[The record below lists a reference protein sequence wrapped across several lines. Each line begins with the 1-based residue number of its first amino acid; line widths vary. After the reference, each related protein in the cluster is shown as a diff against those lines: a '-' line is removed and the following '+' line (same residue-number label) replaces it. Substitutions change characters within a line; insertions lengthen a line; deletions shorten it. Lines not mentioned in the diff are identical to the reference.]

1 MVIECSS
8 FLKPVSSATSAAVDM
23 DGPEIAIVTKG
34 LKKFCPF
41 TGICAKFWT
50 AYPKKWKLLAAFH
63 QFCHSLQRTNAGS
76 AISKTFMFTN

>member
-1 MVIECSS
+1 LIVHP

-41 TGICAKFWT
+41 TGICAKVLDGMSQ
-50 AYPKKWKLLAAFH
+50 KMEI
-63 QFCHSLQRTNAGS
+63 AGRLS
-76 AISKTFMFTN
+76 PILP